1 MEGSM
6 GGDHSITPCGK
17 LCLGLKIAK
26 PYLAMVS
33 LQIGYAGL
41 YVIAMLSMKH
51 GMSHFVL
58 AVYRNAVATLTIA
71 PFAFVLERYPPLLS
85 FLHTRFVHCTESD
98 FIQRVHVISDRTREI
113 ANRLR
118 TKKSP
123 LCRATMHISFTCNYI
138 SLLQSVDS

>member
-71 PFAFVLERYPPLLS
+71 PFAFVLERYPPP
-85 FLHTRFVHCTESD
+85 F
-98 FIQRVHVISDRTREI
+98 
-113 ANRLR
+113 
-118 TKKSP
+118 SP
-123 LCRATMHISFTCNYI
+123 FYTPALFTVLNPTSY
-138 SLLQSVDS
+138 SVFM